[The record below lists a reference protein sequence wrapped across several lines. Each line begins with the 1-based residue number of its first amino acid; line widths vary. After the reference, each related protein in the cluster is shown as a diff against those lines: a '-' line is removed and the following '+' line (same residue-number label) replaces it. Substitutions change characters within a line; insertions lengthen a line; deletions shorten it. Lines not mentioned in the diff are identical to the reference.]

1 MCICHLSWLVLHSH
15 FWQLEIVCLSK
26 PLLSGLYNF
35 LAWHCRCWD
44 GCRWSFRQ
52 RKWLQNK
59 QEKLPSALMSM
70 RPLLLRFCPSEN
82 LALFP
87 WPNMEVFLSCQ
98 KDAHLF
104 TVWFE
109 LHVIKCC
116 LVHHSSDFLKFSVSP
131 NPAGDLQ
138 HGSCFFWDLLLLAR
152 IK

>member
-1 MCICHLSWLVLHSH
+1 LS
-15 FWQLEIVCLSK
+15 LSR
-26 PLLSGLYNF
+26 S
-35 LAWHCRCWD
+35 CT
-44 GCRWSFRQ
+44 
-52 RKWLQNK
+52 
-59 QEKLPSALMSM
+59 
-70 RPLLLRFCPSEN
+70 
-82 LALFP
+82 FP